1 MHQVWGQV
9 LKNLLLS
16 TVCSL
21 CYVHTVFNENVHFDT
36 CNRKAVRMDRLTI
49 AGSIFVILLAAALC
63 MGLAVLA
70 ENSQPQFTGLPI
82 QEALLIEPKAMTKNN
97 GLYNVSLTISAIAPE
112 RINKLQLNEN
122 ITGLTTY
129 VNGTTVNTANP
140 LQIKL
145 NGGDLIEVNFTMPC
159 AEYSSVNDVTVFS
172 TNAMYYTG
180 MPLSFQP
187 YLVTDLGWYLHNS
200 SDPVSNMTNKFTV
213 YGAINNDGATD
224 AQNCSLIIKFYD
236 NAELLQ
242 TSSIPIGDIKGFFGC
257 DDLKTNVPCS
267 VADSVTRT
275 EVSIMGDNVS

>member
-1 MHQVWGQV
+1 MHQIGGQV

-49 AGSIFVILLAAALC
+49 AGLIFVILLAAALC
-63 MGLAVLA
+63 TGLAVLA
-70 ENSQPQFTGLPI
+70 ENSQPQFTGRPI
-82 QEALLIEPKAMTKNN
+82 QEALLIEPKSMTKNN
-97 GLYNVSLTISAIAPE
+97 GLYNLSITISAIAPE

-129 VNGTTVNTANP
+129 VNGTTINTANP

-145 NGGDLIEVNFTMPC
+145 NGGDLIEV
-159 AEYSSVNDVTVFS
+159 TVFS
-172 TNAMYYTG
+172 TDAMYYAG
-180 MPLSFQP
+180 LPLSFQP

-200 SDPVSNMTNKFTV
+200 SDPVSNMTNKFTI

-224 AQNCSLIIKFYD
+224 AQNCSLTIKFYD
-236 NAELLQ
+236 N
-242 TSSIPIGDIKGFFGC
+242 
-257 DDLKTNVPCS
+257 
-267 VADSVTRT
+267 
-275 EVSIMGDNVS
+275 